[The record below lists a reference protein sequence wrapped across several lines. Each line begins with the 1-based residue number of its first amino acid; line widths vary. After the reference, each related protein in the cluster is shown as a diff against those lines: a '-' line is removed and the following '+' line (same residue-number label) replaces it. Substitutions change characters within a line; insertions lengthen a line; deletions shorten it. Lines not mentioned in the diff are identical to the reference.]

1 MGLGVIGLSLKDFDS
16 LTPSEFEE
24 IYKAYDNYQ
33 TQVNKLTHRAAW
45 IRTRFIV
52 KSIFQVHSKKVIK
65 DQDILEF
72 DWEKT
77 QELKTT
83 ELNSKEAFF
92 NAVKRFSDV

>member
-33 TQVNKLTHRAAW
+33 TQVNKLTQRSAW
-45 IRTRFIV
+45 MRTRFIA

-77 QELKTT
+77 QEQNTIG
-83 ELNSKEAFF
+83 LNTKEAFV
-92 NAVKRFSDV
+92 NAIKRFSDV